1 MDEPVVLRSDDGGVA
16 TLTLNRPK
24 ARNALSVEL
33 MGALQDELASIDRD
47 PAVKAVV
54 LAGNGPAFSAG
65 HDLREIQTHADPA
78 FRQALFEQCSDLM
91 MSVVGL
97 RQPVIAKVS
106 GVATAAGCQLVASCD
121 LAVAASSARFATP
134 GVNIGLFC
142 STPMVALSR
151 NVSAKHAMEM
161 LLTGEMI
168 DAPTAEAY
176 GLVNRV
182 VPDDEL
188 DATVEDL
195 AATVASKSGLV
206 LAIGKEA
213 FHRQREMSLA
223 DAYAYTAEVMAKNLE
238 AADATEG
245 IEAFLAKREPIWQDR

>member
-1 MDEPVVLRSDDGGVA
+1 
-16 TLTLNRPK
+16 
-24 ARNALSVEL
+24 
-33 MGALQDELASIDRD
+33 
-47 PAVKAVV
+47 
-54 LAGNGPAFSAG
+54 
-65 HDLREIQTHADPA
+65 
-78 FRQALFEQCSDLM
+78 
-91 MSVVGL
+91 
-97 RQPVIAKVS
+97 
-106 GVATAAGCQLVASCD
+106 
-121 LAVAASSARFATP
+121 
-134 GVNIGLFC
+134 
-142 STPMVALSR
+142 VALSR

-168 DAPTAEAY
+168 DAPTAEGY